1 MSRYLFPYEEYFL
14 CQAAYIYIYI
24 IESNSLTMN
33 IFNVKKRNIVPRM
46 RNFKIQLKET
56 YFNGKK
62 TKTLLLN
69 KHRIFF

>member
-1 MSRYLFPYEEYFL
+1 
-14 CQAAYIYIYI
+14 
-24 IESNSLTMN
+24 MN

-62 TKTLLLN
+62 PKPYY
-69 KHRIFF
+69 